1 MPKQAQ
7 RQAPMT
13 PAQTD
18 ERVADSFEKLANDM
32 AKNLDRMSQESCLET
47 CYSMAIDSLDM
58 HTDRSAAIAAML
70 PSVSN
75 TGPYPDRLYIPHTA
89 LEQWHRKWPALPAFD
104 PVEAQGESYEV
115 YVIQS
120 SKTSRSI
127 L

>member
-1 MPKQAQ
+1 MIDVIAVHML
-7 RQAPMT
+7 RQAHD
-13 PAQTD
+13 QLCFEQGDHKD
-18 ERVADSFEKLANDM
+18 EIDTA
-32 AKNLDRMSQESCLET
+32 
-47 CYSMAIDSLDM
+47 YSMGADAIERLG
-58 HTDRSAAIAAML
+58 AMQ

-120 SKTSRSI
+120 SKNK
-127 L
+127 